1 MFNMDRLSLKILAI
15 FKLRLENVVG
25 IRQGLL
31 FPSQRL
37 KKKKKNLRPMGIRRK
52 ENTARKW
59 QD

>member
-1 MFNMDRLSLKILAI
+1 MDRLSLKILAI

-31 FPSQRL
+31 FPSQRF
-37 KKKKKNLRPMGIRRK
+37 KKKKNLRPMGIRRK